1 MNRTLRASVLAL
13 AASATL
19 TACVTKVESPSTM
32 PAAQPPQAAGAPVG
46 TGAPSVATAL
56 VIEQFLR
63 AVNAKDLDTMA
74 RLFGTVDG
82 PITRRDPRK
91 DIDNRMFAIATILRH
106 EDYAIEGM
114 QIVPGRRDEATRVN
128 VSMTVQGRSVRV
140 PYTLVWSTD
149 GNWLV
154 EQIDIEAVTSMR

>member
-13 AASATL
+13 AASCTL
-19 TACVTKVESPSTM
+19 SACVTKVESPGTM
-32 PAAQPPQAAGAPVG
+32 PSAPQAAGAPRG
-46 TGAPSVATAL
+46 TGAPSVATSL

-74 RLFGTVDG
+74 RLFGTVAG
-82 PITRRDPRK
+82 PITVRDSQK

-106 EDYAIEGM
+106 EDYSIEAM
-114 QIVPGRRDEATRVN
+114 QIVPGRRDEATLVN

-140 PYTLVWSTD
+140 PYTLVWSKD

-154 EQIDIEAVTSMR
+154 EQIGIEAVTSMR